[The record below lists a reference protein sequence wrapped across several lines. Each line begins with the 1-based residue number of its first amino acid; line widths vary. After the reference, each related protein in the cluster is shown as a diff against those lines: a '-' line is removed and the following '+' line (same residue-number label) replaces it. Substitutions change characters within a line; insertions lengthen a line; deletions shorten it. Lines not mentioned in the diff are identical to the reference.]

1 MNYVITFMKKS
12 GKVKGK
18 IGCLSEKTAEYIVNQ
33 WLEDEETKGICIVY
47 DVETQ
52 TEKAYKKNKKNIDKI

>member
-1 MNYVITFMKKS
+1 MNFIITFLKKN

-18 IGCLSEKTAEYIVNQ
+18 VGCLSEKTAEYIVNQ

-47 DVETQ
+47 NVEMQ
-52 TEKAYKKNKKNIDKI
+52 TEKAYKKDKKNIDKI